1 MIATLKA
8 SARSRGSDES
18 LPNIGRPPQTQRD
31 NANAMVI
38 EEIIDDEATPGVETF
53 RD

>member
-18 LPNIGRPPQTQRD
+18 LPNIERAPQTHRD

-38 EEIIDDEATPGVETF
+38 EEIVDDEATPGV
-53 RD
+53 

>member
-18 LPNIGRPPQTQRD
+18 LPNIGRPPQTQSD

-38 EEIIDDEATPGVETF
+38 EEIIDDEATPEV
-53 RD
+53 